1 MLSTGNGAPPLCA
14 LNLLRTVRG
23 EVPYART
30 KGIGREHVDAPLT
43 EGRRLGADAEWVIR
57 SYEPRVRPGDVDV
70 TRLAGGEA
78 GDAAYT
84 VGLTP
89 AP

>member
-1 MLSTGNGAPPLCA
+1 MLATGNSAPPLCA

-23 EVPYART
+23 EVPYKRT

-43 EGRRLGADAEWVIR
+43 DNRRLGADAEWVIK
-57 SYEPRVRPGDVDV
+57 SYEPRVRPGDVNV
-70 TRLAGGEA
+70 TRLAGGEP

-84 VGLTP
+84 VGLAP